1 MLLEDK
7 KATTDTF
14 VNVTSGTFA
23 SYMSPM
29 LMTTQ
34 RQGKAA

>member
-7 KATTDTF
+7 NIITGTF
-14 VNVTSGTFA
+14 VSITSGRFPSCMTPV
-23 SYMSPM
+23 SI
-29 LMTTQ
+29 TTQ

>member
-7 KATTDTF
+7 KATTSTF
-14 VNVTSGTFA
+14 VNVTSETFP
-23 SYMSPM
+23 SFMSPM

>member
-7 KATTDTF
+7 KVTTGTF
-14 VNVTSGTFA
+14 VNVPSGTFPNYITPG
-23 SYMSPM
+23 ST
-29 LMTTQ
+29 TTQ